1 MLEAKFGDDPHGVLN
16 LYSFV
21 LFINLSSLSQV
32 YMIRYY
38 EKRDCFW
45 RYNHPRNKSEG
56 L

>member
-38 EKRDCFW
+38 QKRDFLEIQS
-45 RYNHPRNKSEG
+45 SEE
-56 L
+56 